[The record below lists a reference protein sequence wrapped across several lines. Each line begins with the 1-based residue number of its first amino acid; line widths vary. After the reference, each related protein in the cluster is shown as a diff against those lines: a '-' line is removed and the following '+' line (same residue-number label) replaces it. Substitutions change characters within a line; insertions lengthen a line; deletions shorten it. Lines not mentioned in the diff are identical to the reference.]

1 MTKQNGIGPSVEAM
15 QKPDS
20 PLRRFGVATRAL
32 ATAFPVAACGVTRR
46 QQCGARRGRP
56 AQRARGRSS
65 APPQPRRT
73 GERFLDLSAA
83 AVREQDAKTP

>member
-1 MTKQNGIGPSVEAM
+1 MTKQNGIGPSVGAM
-15 QKPDS
+15 PELDS

-46 QQCGARRGRP
+46 QQCGPAAA

-65 APPQPRRT
+65 APPQPLRT
-73 GERFLDLSAA
+73 GERFLDLRAA
-83 AVREQDAKTP
+83 AVCEQDAKTP